1 MNWSAIHHEC
11 TLHGEGITRLGATGE
26 REEARCFDAANRRV
40 TMAWF
45 EHGGSRI
52 YYEELG
58 SGAPALLLP
67 GFSQS
72 SEHLAALRDA
82 LAASYHLVAVD
93 LPGSGRSLPQPRT
106 YTASYYEDDA
116 ASCAAL
122 LRERGTTPAALVGFS
137 DGGEVALLMA
147 ALTPDL
153 VRSVV
158 TWGAAGTLN
167 DPEGQ
172 LRAVMQHLIDQP
184 IPPLREYRDFL
195 VDYYGEENART
206 MTRNQTQGISDII
219 DGEKHGELALAMAD
233 RITCPA
239 LLITGEHDM
248 FVPPPLVRQ
257 FAERIPHA
265 ETLIVEGANH
275 DVQNS
280 HPDWLAR
287 TLLEWLARH

>member
-1 MNWSAIHHEC
+1 M
-11 TLHGEGITRLGATGE
+11 
-26 REEARCFDAANRRV
+26 
-40 TMAWF
+40 MAWV

-82 LAASYHLVAVD
+82 LAASYHVIAAD

-122 LRERGTTPAALVGFS
+122 LRELGTTPAALVGFS

-195 VDYYGEENART
+195 VDYYGEDNARA
-206 MTRNQTQGISDII
+206 MTQNLVQGQSAII

-239 LLITGEHDM
+239 LLIAGEHDM
-248 FVPPPLVRQ
+248 FAPPPLVRQ
-257 FAERIPHA
+257 LAERIPHA
-265 ETLIVEGANH
+265 EALIAEGAGH

-287 TLLEWLARH
+287 TILDWLAQPER

>member
-1 MNWSAIHHEC
+1 
-11 TLHGEGITRLGATGE
+11 
-26 REEARCFDAANRRV
+26 
-40 TMAWF
+40 MAWF
-45 EHGGSRI
+45 EHSDSRI

-58 SGAPALLLP
+58 GGAPVLLLP

-72 SEHLAALRDA
+72 SEHLAALRDT
-82 LAASYHLVAVD
+82 LAASYHVIAVD
-93 LPGSGRSLPQPRT
+93 LPGSGRSLPQPRA

-116 ASCAAL
+116 TSCAAL
-122 LRERGTTPAALVGFS
+122 LREVGVGPTHLVGFS

-172 LRAVMQHLIDQP
+172 LRAVMQHLIDKP
-184 IPPLREYRDFL
+184 IPPLQGYRDFL
-195 VDYYGEENART
+195 VDYYGEDNARA
-206 MTRNQTQGISDII
+206 MTQNVVQGQSAII
-219 DGEKHGELALAMAD
+219 DGEKHGELAIAYAE

-248 FVPPPLVRQ
+248 FAPPPLIQ
-257 FAERIPHA
+257 QLAARIPHA
-265 ETLIVEGANH
+265 ETRIVEGAGH

-280 HPDWLAR
+280 HSDWLAR
-287 TLLEWLARH
+287 TILDWLESH